1 MTLTLRQP
9 FLMLPVLV
17 TLALL
22 AGCVALPGAKE
33 DGAETGAM
41 AAEAIAVTPLDGP
54 AAAPVAAA
62 APAAKP
68 EPTEP
73 EATAPAPATAADGKA
88 EPAEETE
95 TEAGEAAAA
104 EEAAAPPKPPEQIAC
119 ERKGGSWASAGGSG
133 AKACV
138 KRTRDAGKQC
148 TNGRQCEGDC
158 LARSQTCSPITPL
171 FGCNEILQ
179 DNGARVNQCIE

>member
-1 MTLTLRQP
+1 MNLTLRP
-9 FLMLPVLV
+9 PSRIVRALV
-17 TLALL
+17 VLALL
-22 AGCVALPGAKE
+22 AGCVALPGGKDDEVEAN
-33 DGAETGAM
+33 AL
-41 AAEAIAVTPLDGP
+41 AAEAIAVTPLDGA

-62 APAAKP
+62 AA
-68 EPTEP
+68 EP
-73 EATAPAPATAADGKA
+73 EAATPAAAAETDGKA
-88 EPAEETE
+88 EPE
-95 TEAGEAAAA
+95 A
-104 EEAAAPPKPPEQIAC
+104 EEAAPPPPPKPPEQLAC

-133 AKACV
+133 ARACV

-148 TNGRQCEGDC
+148 TTGRQCEGDC

>member
-1 MTLTLRQP
+1 MRLTLRP
-9 FLMLPVLV
+9 PSRIVPALV
-17 TLALL
+17 VLALL
-22 AGCVALPGAKE
+22 AGCVALPGGKGDAVE
-33 DGAETGAM
+33 ANAL
-41 AAEAIAVTPLDGP
+41 AAEAIAVTPLDGAAAAP
-54 AAAPVAAA
+54 VAAPVAAA
-62 APAAKP
+62 AA
-68 EPTEP
+68 EP
-73 EATAPAPATAADGKA
+73 EAATPATAAETDGKA
-88 EPAEETE
+88 EP
-95 TEAGEAAAA
+95 EAGAEAPA
-104 EEAAAPPKPPEQIAC
+104 EEAEAPPPPKPPEQLAC

-148 TNGRQCEGDC
+148 TTGRQCEGDC